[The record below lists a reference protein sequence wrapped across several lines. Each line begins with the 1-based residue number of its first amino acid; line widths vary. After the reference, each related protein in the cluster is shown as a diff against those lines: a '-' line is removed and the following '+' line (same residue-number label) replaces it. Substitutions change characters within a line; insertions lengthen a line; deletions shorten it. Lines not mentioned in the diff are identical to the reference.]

1 MDMIISLI
9 NQVIS
14 MGASFMLP
22 AVVILLS
29 ICMKI
34 RPGKALK
41 SGLLIGASFVGID
54 LIVTMMNEELGP
66 AAKAM
71 SRRFGLSLSVI
82 DIGWQGAAP
91 IAWACGISA
100 AGVLIALGVNLLMLV
115 FRLTKTVNIDI
126 WNIWHMVFTGAITW
140 SATGNIWIGLCGI
153 AVHAALAYKLGDL
166 WAPFIAEYFE
176 LEGLT
181 VPNGSAAYMAPVACL
196 VDAIIEKIPRLNK
209 IDFSLDDLQEKAGF
223 LAEPI
228 VMGGILGCVIGLL
241 AGYPINKVFPLG
253 IEMSAV
259 MMLMPK
265 IVKCIMEGLLPLSER
280 AKSILSKKFGSSE
293 VYIGLDP
300 AVLLGDSQVV
310 TAGLI
315 FIPLTL
321 LIALLV
327 PGNKVLPFGDLAT
340 ISFFVAIAV
349 AIHKGNLFRT
359 LISGSVIM
367 YLTIWITNKTIPWM
381 TALARS
387 AGMLGNAHETAAM
400 DQGGCPVT
408 YVFTEIFVHND
419 LIGLI
424 VILAIYV
431 ICLAVSFRYSARARH
446 TENK

>member
-126 WNIWHMVFTGAITW
+126 WNIWHMVFTGAIVW

-166 WAPFIAEYFE
+166 WTPFIAEYFE

-181 VPNGSAAYMAPVACL
+181 VPNGSAAYMAPVA
-196 VDAIIEKIPRLNK
+196 VWW
-209 IDFSLDDLQEKAGF
+209 
-223 LAEPI
+223 
-228 VMGGILGCVIGLL
+228 
-241 AGYPINKVFPLG
+241 
-253 IEMSAV
+253 
-259 MMLMPK
+259 ML
-265 IVKCIMEGLLPLSER
+265 
-280 AKSILSKKFGSSE
+280 
-293 VYIGLDP
+293 
-300 AVLLGDSQVV
+300 
-310 TAGLI
+310 
-315 FIPLTL
+315 
-321 LIALLV
+321 
-327 PGNKVLPFGDLAT
+327 
-340 ISFFVAIAV
+340 
-349 AIHKGNLFRT
+349 
-359 LISGSVIM
+359 
-367 YLTIWITNKTIPWM
+367 
-381 TALARS
+381 
-387 AGMLGNAHETAAM
+387 
-400 DQGGCPVT
+400 
-408 YVFTEIFVHND
+408 
-419 LIGLI
+419 
-424 VILAIYV
+424 
-431 ICLAVSFRYSARARH
+431 
-446 TENK
+446 